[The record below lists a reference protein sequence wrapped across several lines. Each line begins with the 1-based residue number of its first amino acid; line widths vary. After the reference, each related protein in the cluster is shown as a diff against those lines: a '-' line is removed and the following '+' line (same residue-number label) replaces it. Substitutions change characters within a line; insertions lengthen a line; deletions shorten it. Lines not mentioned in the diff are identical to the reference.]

1 MTTTNRI
8 VVDLS
13 RWKKRHILFVFAVV
27 VAVVVPVVAFV
38 LEEEEDWKWIR
49 PGDGRGREGEE

>member
-13 RWKKRHILFVFAVV
+13 RWKKRHILFLF
-27 VAVVVPVVAFV
+27 AVVVPVVAFV

>member
-13 RWKKRHILFVFAVV
+13 RWKKRHILSLFAL
-27 VAVVVPVVAFV
+27 VPVVV
-38 LEEEEDWKWIR
+38 VEKEEDWKWIR
-49 PGDGRGREGEE
+49 PGDGPGREGEE